1 MTKKEIQE
9 NTYRYFV
16 SGYHC
21 AESIARAVIESQSAA
36 TDPESMKAA
45 SAFQGGI
52 GKCKQ
57 DACGALTGGIVALG
71 VLKGRTEPSQ
81 DISEAVR
88 MASRFRERFLE
99 KFGSTNCAVLLKTVV
114 EPNPDYTCK
123 HLTRDAAGLLA
134 DVMEEESKANP

>member
-1 MTKKEIQE
+1 MGKQE
-9 NTYRYFV
+9 VQDNAYRYFV

-21 AESIARAVIESQSAA
+21 AESIARAVIESRTDAF
-36 TDPESMKAA
+36 DPESIKAA

-71 VLKGRTEPSQ
+71 VLKGRTNPSQ
-81 DISEAVR
+81 DITEAVR
-88 MASRFRERFLE
+88 MANRFRERFLE

-114 EPNPDYTCK
+114 EPNPEYTCK
-123 HLTRDAAGLLA
+123 HLTRDAAGLLTE
-134 DVMEEESKANP
+134 VLEEESDGNR